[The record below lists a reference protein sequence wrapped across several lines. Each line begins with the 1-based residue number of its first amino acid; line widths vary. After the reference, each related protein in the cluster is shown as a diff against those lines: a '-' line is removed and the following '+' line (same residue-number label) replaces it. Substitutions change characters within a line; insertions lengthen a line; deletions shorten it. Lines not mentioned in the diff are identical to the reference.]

1 MILAN
6 ANETGN
12 RLRSFFPLASDNS
25 SMVVKRKALVVDG
38 KTLL

>member
-1 MILAN
+1 MTAS

-12 RLRSFFPLASDNS
+12 RLRSFFPMASDNT
-25 SMVVKRKALVVDG
+25 SMVVKKKALVVDG